1 MKTAAIPQRMCTGCR
16 EMKDKKSL
24 LRVLRSDTGEIL
36 LDETGKRNGRGA
48 YLCRNPEC
56 LQKARKNH
64 GLERSLKQQIPQ
76 EIYDRLEKELKDLNE
91 G

>member
-1 MKTAAIPQRMCTGCR
+1 MKTANVPKRMCTGCR
-16 EMKDKKSL
+16 EMKDKKEL
-24 LRVLRSDTGEIL
+24 LRILRSETGEIL

-56 LQKARKNH
+56 LRKARKSH
-64 GLERSLKQQIPQ
+64 GLERSLKLSVPE
-76 EIYDRLEKELKDLNE
+76 EIYDRLEKELEELH